1 MVSVRLS
8 RREFHEAT
16 TLGMD
21 TTKICRMQN
30 TNPRGEEGR
39 GESDILGAL
48 AEFAVAKLYGADKPR
63 LNVVNDGG
71 LDLWVGNTSI
81 DVKYTRTGLLIFD
94 SLEHF
99 KADIAVLV
107 CATDEDDL
115 FNVVGG
121 VSQSAFAQRCFK
133 KDLKY
138 GSKLV
143 MEGKALSPPEKVWL
157 FLNESRGGQG

>member
-1 MVSVRLS
+1 MVRVRLS

-30 TNPRGEEGR
+30 TNPRGEQGR
-39 GESDILGAL
+39 DNSDVLGAL

-63 LNVVNDGG
+63 LNVVSDGG
-71 LDLWVGNTSI
+71 LDLWVGDVSI
-81 DVKYTRTGLLIFD
+81 DVKCTRTDLLIFD
-94 SLEHF
+94 SLDHF

-107 CATDEDDL
+107 RATDEDDL
-115 FNVVGG
+115 FDVVGG

-138 GSKLV
+138 GSKFV